1 MLPDRDLGTILSLG
15 EPSAASLAT
24 LHGIGRELV
33 VVPAGEETDGAWP
46 VADRSVGL
54 VAAIDPVWST
64 LLVTDAVAAAELE
77 RVLAPDG
84 ALFARLGPESPT
96 AAATTRGLARPPGVT
111 DGDRVW
117 LGLRDGEVRGVAPAG
132 DRAMIELVMARWD
145 EDREIHSQLRRII
158 RRLRGRGSTRL
169 VEGVGALRLP
179 VWAGSVYRPPA
190 YIRTAAAAA
199 GLTLEGY
206 RWALLDPGSYSTKK
220 ILVFLVGPGQDR
232 PELVV
237 KLVRDPRFNARL
249 ESAWRALNDLEAR
262 APELAGLG
270 PRPVFLAHHAGL
282 ALMAESVV
290 EGDPLKR
297 RLSDD
302 PGDPL
307 IATVVDRLVSLGIAS
322 ADGSFADP
330 ERIAGELRDMVDRY
344 AAIYRPNAA
353 ERAALT
359 AAVDRIG
366 ASARPIPL
374 VLQHGDVG
382 TWNVLV
388 GADGE
393 PILIDWEAAVSHG
406 MPLWD
411 LFYFVRSAAV
421 GVARR
426 NGTRDALAGAQRQ
439 LFEPGPI
446 SNLLVG
452 AVDRFCSGAGL
463 DRGLVEP
470 LFQLCW
476 MHRALKASSTL
487 PPGGLA
493 RGHYRRL
500 LEASIERRDA
510 PGLRR
515 LYGGVPPTV
524 E

>member
-24 LHGIGRELV
+24 LRGIGKELV
-33 VVPAGEETDGAWP
+33 VMPVGEATDAPWS

-54 VAAIDPVWST
+54 VAAVDPVWST
-64 LLVTDAVAAAELE
+64 LLATDAGGAELE
-77 RVLAPDG
+77 RVMAPDG
-84 ALFARLGPESPT
+84 ALFARLGPAAPT
-96 AAATTRGLARPPGVT
+96 AAAKTRGSVRPPGVT
-111 DGDRVW
+111 DADLIW
-117 LGLRDGEVRGVAPAG
+117 LGLRDGEIRGVVPAG
-132 DRAMIELVMARWD
+132 DRAMIELVTARWD
-145 EDREIHSQLRRII
+145 EDREIRTRLRRIV
-158 RRLRGRGSTRL
+158 RRLRGRGSTGL
-169 VEGVGALRLP
+169 VEELGALRLP

-220 ILVFLVGPGQDR
+220 LLLFLVGPGHDR

-249 ESAWRALNDLEAR
+249 QGAWRALNDLHAR
-262 APELAGLG
+262 APELAALG
-270 PRPVFLAHHAGL
+270 PRPVFIGHHAGL
-282 ALMAESVV
+282 ALMAESIVD
-290 EGDPLKR
+290 GDPLKG
-297 RLSDD
+297 RLGDN

-307 IATVVDRLVSLGIAS
+307 IATVVDRLVSLGIAT
-322 ADGSFADP
+322 ADVSVANP
-330 ERIAGELRDMVDRY
+330 ATIAGELRGMVDRY

-388 GADGE
+388 SADGE
-393 PILIDWEAAVSHG
+393 PILIDWEAAVPHG

-439 LFEPGPI
+439 LFELGPM
-446 SNLLVG
+446 STVLVG
-452 AVDRFCSGAGL
+452 AVDRFCTGAGL

-500 LEASIERRDA
+500 LEASIERRNA
-510 PGLRR
+510 PGLGR
-515 LYGGVPPTV
+515 LYSGLPPTV
-524 E
+524 G